1 MLAFKK
7 FYDYYLFYFNDKSKT
22 YKVITLAVILIGIL
36 IFIILAKTLNW
47 VKTSL
52 IIENL
57 MTSLGIIVAGWW
69 TYKLFIQ
76 QREDK
81 PKLETKINHE
91 FVKVTDSKTLLN
103 FKIYLYNIGNV
114 ALKSDWAIIRLFK
127 ISPLSD
133 ELIEAVNCQPD
144 PISDDQTE
152 YEGDYLNYRIF
163 NLSKI
168 NFHIEPG
175 ETHTLY
181 AHFFVDSGT
190 QVVRINFF
198 IKNLY
203 LEENKGWK
211 TNELIK
217 INN

>member
-1 MLAFKK
+1 MLTFKNL
-7 FYDYYLFYFNDKSKT
+7 YVYYLNHFNDKSTKH
-22 YKVITLAVILIGIL
+22 KIITLAIILIGIL
-36 IFIILAKTLNW
+36 IFIILARTLNW
-47 VKTSL
+47 VRISL
-52 IIENL
+52 IFENL

-76 QREDK
+76 QREGK

-91 FVKVTDSKTLLN
+91 IVKVTDSKILLN

-114 ALKSDWAIIRLFK
+114 ELKSDWAIIRLFK

-133 ELIEAVNCQPD
+133 KLIEDINYQLD
-144 PISDDQTE
+144 PISDCETE

-175 ETHTLY
+175 ELHTLY

-217 INN
+217 IYN